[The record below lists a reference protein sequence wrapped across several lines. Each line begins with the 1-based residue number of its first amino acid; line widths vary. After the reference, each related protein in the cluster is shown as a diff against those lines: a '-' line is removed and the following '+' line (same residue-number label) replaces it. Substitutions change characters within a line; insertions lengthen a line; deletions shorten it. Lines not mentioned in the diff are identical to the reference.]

1 MEYMCFYLIYIFDI
15 CLNFFVLLV
24 YQKKKKKA
32 KDVFL
37 YSLDLDSFI
46 Q

>member
-1 MEYMCFYLIYIFDI
+1 MPKLFCSVGLP
-15 CLNFFVLLV
+15 
-24 YQKKKKKA
+24 KKKKKA